1 MLTSYQGALEKQAF
15 WPFSLFDLFHL
26 QNLYFKQRSSIRPFT
41 LESPWFHYLFP
52 MVCTAV
58 KTEAEIIVVK
68 QMLPEERLASGL
80 FYFPAVFLFSV
91 FSFWTFFT
99 FLFSGNHWKRC
110 FQYIIKGFKL
120 FLFFRVRGVIVT
132 GIESLF
138 WSLWER
144 HSLTQCLR
152 NHSDTLWEGEGKT
165 LVGWLIFLK
174 INSAV
179 LEIFI

>member
-1 MLTSYQGALEKQAF
+1 M
-15 WPFSLFDLFHL
+15 
-26 QNLYFKQRSSIRPFT
+26 YFKPYCLIFIRCQNINFMQISSIRPFT
-41 LESPWFHYLFP
+41 LDSPWSYCLFL

-68 QMLPEERLASGL
+68 QMLPGEKLASGL
-80 FYFPAVFLFSV
+80 FYFPAVFLFFL

-99 FLFSGNHWKRC
+99 FLLLGNHWKWC
-110 FQYIIKGFKL
+110 FQYIIKCFTL
-120 FLFFRVRGVIVT
+120 FLFFRIHGVVVT
-132 GIESLF
+132 GIEILF

-144 HSLTQCLR
+144 HSVTKCLR
-152 NHSDTLWEGEGKT
+152 NYSDAPWEGEGKT